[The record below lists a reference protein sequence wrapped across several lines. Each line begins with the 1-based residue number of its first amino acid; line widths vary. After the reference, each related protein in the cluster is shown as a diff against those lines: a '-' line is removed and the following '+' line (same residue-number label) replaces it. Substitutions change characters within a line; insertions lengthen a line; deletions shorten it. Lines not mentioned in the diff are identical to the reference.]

1 MPPTGAVALVAHEQR
16 EAKVDA
22 KLDKALKAAGL
33 EVQPLSPPPALH
45 QVEADEASRKRLQ
58 LWRIPLSIAS
68 D

>member
-1 MPPTGAVALVAHEQR
+1 M
-16 EAKVDA
+16 DA